1 MQKQRLK
8 QEAKLKLSPQQIQFM
23 NLLQIPLV
31 SLEKRIEDELESNP
45 ALEEE
50 TAVQEKAESSNDNNL
65 GWESNNSNYNNQA
78 SEERNKAVAREREL
92 SLQEFLLQQ
101 LPMQNLNDDE
111 RILAEFI
118 IGCLDDNGFLNR
130 TLLSITDDLLFKLNL
145 NIDETALLP
154 ILKAIQKL
162 EPTGVGARNLK
173 ECLIIQ
179 LEHKTTSRSVELA
192 KHILSKQYTAFANK
206 NFEKL
211 IREFEVNENQLKD
224 AYKEIEQLNPKPGAS
239 FNNSEDGNTYIS
251 SDFTLELEDDD
262 LRVTLNKSKSKRLKS
277 SQYYKNM
284 LKELEQGKG
293 DKDAIVFLKEKIEGA
308 EWFANAL
315 VQREQTLL
323 NTMNC
328 IVSIQSEFFKTGDE
342 KLLKPMKLMDISE
355 KINLDIST
363 ISRVTNSKYI
373 ETPYG
378 TFLLKEFFSDA
389 YSKEDGTV
397 ISNKVI
403 KSHLED
409 ILEYE
414 DKKKPFSDEE
424 LSEKLD
430 ELGFHIARRTVAKYR
445 DQLGVAVARLRR
457 EL

>member
-50 TAVQEKAESSNDNNL
+50 TAVQEKTESSNDNNL
-65 GWESNNSNYNNQA
+65 GWESNNSNYNNQS

-328 IVSIQSEFFKTGDE
+328 IVSIQSDFFKTGDE

>member
-50 TAVQEKAESSNDNNL
+50 TAVQEKTESSNDNNL
-65 GWESNNSNYNNQA
+65 GWESNNSNYNNQ
-78 SEERNKAVAREREL
+78 STEERNKAVAREREL